1 MKRVLFI
8 ETDLRNEKLGIMY
21 LSAALKKRGH
31 ETLLCRYEK
40 EDFDMLIQSFS
51 PDLVAFSLITGAHK
65 RSLEI
70 ARDIRK
76 NYGIPTVAGGPH
88 ATFFSQDI
96 PEDAVDFVVVG
107 QGEKAIV
114 DVVEGRA
121 RGRFLCYDFTDLNEI
136 PFPDRSLFYRY
147 EEFRDNP
154 MKNVISMRDC
164 PYSCSYCYNHSWKKM
179 FRGQNHFMQRRSV
192 DGVIGEIKEMRDHYM
207 LEKVLFID
215 DNFLINDMWIGEFAI
230 KYGREIGL
238 PFLCSFRVNL
248 LDEEKLKM
256 LRDAGL
262 FMVNFALES
271 ADPYVQSE
279 ILHRDNIKNE
289 HIIRAIELFRNY
301 DIKCRMQNMIGLPVE
316 DSLQDA
322 LGTLEFNKTYR
333 VDDSWV
339 SIFQPYPNTELAEY
353 CFKNGFLEASMKD
366 SIAESFFDESRL
378 KIDNKNKIKKL
389 QKWWFFIVHYNLSDR
404 LIDVILNIDINNA
417 VSQSL
422 LDLRYKFSKK
432 YLYEIENENGS
443 MLLYDWDDIC
453 NRFKSAPNFKL
464 WKHII
469 KKYELC
475 GALSEILLDID
486 ISDEIAKELANVQP
500 IKEACLIDIS

>member
-8 ETDLRNEKLGIMY
+8 EADLRNEKLGIMY
-21 LSAALKKRGH
+21 LSAALKMKGH
-31 ETLLCRYEK
+31 ETLLCRYGK
-40 EDFDMLIQSFS
+40 EDLDMLVRSFS
-51 PDLVAFSLITGAHK
+51 PDFVAFSLVTGAHR

-70 ARDIRK
+70 AKDIRK

-88 ATFFSQDI
+88 ATFFSQEI

-121 RGRFLCYDFTDLNEI
+121 RGRFLCYDFADLNEI

-192 DGVIGEIKEMRDHYM
+192 DSVIEEIIEMREHYL

-215 DNFLINDMWIGEFAI
+215 DNFLINDRWIGEFTV

-271 ADPYVQSE
+271 ADPSVQSE

-289 HIIRAIELFRNY
+289 HIIRAIELFRKY
-301 DIKCRMQNMIGLPVE
+301 DIKCRMQNMIGLPVK
-316 DSLQDA
+316 DSLKDA
-322 LGTLEFNKTYR
+322 LYTLEFNKKYR

-339 SIFQPYPNTELAEY
+339 SIFQPYPNTRMAEY
-353 CFKNGFLEASMKD
+353 CLKNGFLEGD
-366 SIAESFFDESRL
+366 TRDNIAESFFDESRL
-378 KIDNKNKIKKL
+378 KINNKNKIKKL
-389 QKWWFFIVHYNLSDR
+389 QKWWFFVVHYKFSDR
-404 LIDVILNIDINNA
+404 LIETILKIDINSE
-417 VSQSL
+417 VSQLL
-422 LDLRYKFSKK
+422 LDLRYTFSKR
-432 YLYEIENENGS
+432 YLYGIEDEKGS
-443 MLLYDWDDIC
+443 MLHYDWDDIC
-453 NRFKSAPNFKL
+453 NRFKSAPDFNR
-464 WKHII
+464 WEHII
-469 KKYELC
+469 KKYNLC
-475 GALSEILLDID
+475 AGLCKILLKIN
-486 ISDEIAKELANVQP
+486 ISDEIAEELYN
-500 IKEACLIDIS
+500 ETYNMDACLRNV